1 MTANMTDNFKY
12 RISAGFRPG
21 MMMSGFFVHCIIT
34 NEEQLDPKSTYF
46 DAQEKPKYAIVLAYP
61 YEDRKLKIRDTAYEK
76 FSCTE
81 DEYKFLNSC
90 PDLKGREVYICVDV
104 NSWAV
109 SAERSG
115 VWYRCQP
122 GTMKR
127 FDGLPLNAPAQKD
140 VKQ

>member
-1 MTANMTDNFKY
+1 
-12 RISAGFRPG
+12 
-21 MMMSGFFVHCIIT
+21 MSGFFVHCIIT

-46 DAQEKPKYAIVLAYP
+46 DAKEKPKYAIVLAYP

-76 FSCTE
+76 FSCSE
-81 DEYKFLNSC
+81 DEYNFLNAC
-90 PDLKGREVYICVDV
+90 PDLRGKEVFICVDV

-122 GTMKR
+122 GTMER

>member
-1 MTANMTDNFKY
+1 MTDNFKY

-46 DAQEKPKYAIVLAYP
+46 DAKEKPKYAIVLAYP

-76 FSCTE
+76 FSCSE
-81 DEYKFLNSC
+81 EEYNFLNAC
-90 PDLKGREVYICVDV
+90 PDLRGKEVFICVDV

-122 GTMKR
+122 GTMER